1 MLKAAHPDIAPYLD
15 RALTW
20 RQQVLNSLGVQYSFV
35 GAIAVALVANAAVAY
50 ALATYALSQGQEQKA
65 RAALAEVRASLLS
78 AWTVVYRES
87 GKAHASPAAAIDA
100 LMADFE
106 SDSTAD
112 STASGTN
119 VALATPAPPDGTN
132 VASHATTEPPTTG
145 DNVG

>member
-20 RQQVLNSLGVQYSFV
+20 RQQVLKSLGVQYSFV

-106 SDSTAD
+106 SDSTA
-112 STASGTN
+112 SGTN